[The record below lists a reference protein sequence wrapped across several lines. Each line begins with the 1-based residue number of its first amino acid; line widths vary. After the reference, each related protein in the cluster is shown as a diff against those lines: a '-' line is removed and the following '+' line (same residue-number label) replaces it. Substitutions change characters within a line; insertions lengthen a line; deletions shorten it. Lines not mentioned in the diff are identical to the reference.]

1 MKLLSITIPCYN
13 SEKYM
18 RHCIDSLLPGGNEVE
33 ILIVNDGSL
42 EDCTG
47 EVADEYEKKYPGIC
61 RAIHQENGGHG
72 AAINIGLQHASGIF
86 FKVVDSDDWVDLA
99 AYMEILDV
107 LRGFVKRQENL
118 DMLISNFVYEKQGA
132 VRKLKDQ
139 YKRWWVTEPY
149 FL

>member
-1 MKLLSITIPCYN
+1 M
-13 SEKYM
+13 
-18 RHCIDSLLPGGNEVE
+18 E

-72 AAINIGLQHASGIF
+72 AAINIGLQ
-86 FKVVDSDDWVDLA
+86 
-99 AYMEILDV
+99 
-107 LRGFVKRQENL
+107 
-118 DMLISNFVYEKQGA
+118 EKG
-132 VRKLKDQ
+132 R
-139 YKRWWVTEPY
+139 WVTEPF